1 MKVSRINTFF
11 EKAGR
16 FQIKHRLWFIIGIAI
31 ISIIGLAG
39 LTRLNLGDN
48 QDSWFADADQIKIN
62 QDHFEDT
69 FGNEDAIMVLVQA
82 DDVFAPEVLEAID
95 RLGKRLE
102 SEVPF
107 ADSITSLMDL
117 SISKGTEEGFEI
129 VNPFEN
135 GIPGNGKPL
144 SEMTET
150 EKNELSEIKDF
161 ILSRES
167 LVNYLVSDDAT
178 ETWVILSLLPYD
190 DTVDEY
196 ENMYK
201 VGNAAIPILESDEF
215 KSDKYTMKASGM
227 AYTETE
233 EAAVIDKET
242 VLRVASGFIVM
253 ILCLIFFV
261 KSFRGVIVPLI
272 ATICGIGSVLGYSS
286 WFGIAGDSSLI
297 TLPILL
303 GMALSVG
310 YAIHYINAFRLQFRQ
325 SGKRKESAI
334 MAIRE
339 TGWPILF
346 TVITTVGSL
355 ISFTFVGIG
364 PLKWLGFTCAAIVFA
379 VFVYVIALIPVLL
392 SYGKDSSLAS
402 EPTEKEL
409 RKKAKAEKTDA
420 RFEKLGGHIL
430 NARKPIIIVSLIIT
444 VIAVFGMFKMT
455 VNMDYVKTMGEKIPY
470 VARLV
475 DILKAKLGSQYS
487 YNIMIEFPEE
497 DAFKNPENMKNIDT
511 LMSETGKLRMTQK
524 TSGKPRVTSVTDI
537 VKEMNQTLNS
547 DDKAFYT
554 VPDEEDMLTQLLF
567 LYEISGGENL
577 SSWLSDD
584 YSTTYVHVEL
594 SGYNANDIV
603 LDIADAKAKSQEIFP
618 DANVYVVGQVVNF
631 AEMNNK
637 LVIGELKSFLGS
649 FIIIAILLIL
659 AFSSFKMGLIGMI
672 PNLTPVVLIGG
683 IMGYCDMPLDMLT
696 MTIMPMILGIAVD
709 DTIHFINH
717 VKYHFELTRNYKEA
731 ILKTFSEIGKTL
743 TMTTVILCAMFL
755 MYTFSPMA
763 MLFNIGT
770 LAIVGLGS
778 ALIADYT
785 LTPVLIY
792 LTKPFGKENKE
803 EK

>member
-1 MKVSRINTFF
+1 M
-11 EKAGR
+11 KAGQ
-16 FQIKHRLWFIIGIAI
+16 FQIKHRLWFIIGIVL
-31 ISIIGLAG
+31 ISLVGLAG
-39 LTRLNLGDN
+39 LPKLKMADN
-48 QDSWFADADQIKIN
+48 QDSWFDDADKIRIN
-62 QDHFEDT
+62 QEHFEDV
-69 FGNEDAIMVLVQA
+69 FGNEDAVMVLVQA
-82 DDVFAPEVLEAID
+82 DDVFDPEVLDAID
-95 RLGKRLE
+95 RVGKRLE
-102 SEVPF
+102 NEVPF

-129 VNPFEN
+129 INPFED
-135 GIPGNGKPL
+135 GIPGGGKPV

-150 EKNELSEIKDF
+150 EKAELLEKKNF

-167 LVNYLVSDDAT
+167 LVNNLVSDDAK
-178 ETWVILSLLPYD
+178 ETWVMLSLLPYD
-190 DTVDEY
+190 DDVDEY

-201 VGNAAIPILESDEF
+201 VGNAAIPILESEEF

-233 EAAVIDKET
+233 EAAVINKET
-242 VLRVASGFIVM
+242 VLRVVSGFVVM

-261 KSFRGVIVPLI
+261 KSLRGVVVPLI
-272 ATICGIGSVLGYSS
+272 ATIFGIGSVLGYSA
-286 WFGIAGDSSLI
+286 WFGVQADSSLI

-303 GMALSVG
+303 GMALAVG
-310 YAIHYINAFRLQFRQ
+310 YAIHYINAFRLQFRNT
-325 SGKRKESAI
+325 GKRKESAI
-334 MAIRE
+334 VAVRE

-364 PLKWLGFTCAAIVFA
+364 PLKWLGFTCASIVFA

-392 SYGKDSSLAS
+392 SYGKDSSIAS
-402 EPTEKEL
+402 EPTIKEL
-409 RKKAKAEKTDA
+409 QKKARAEKVDE
-420 RFEKLGGHIL
+420 RFGKFSNHVL
-430 NARKPIIIVSLIIT
+430 NGRKPIIIVSILIT
-444 VIAVFGMFKMT
+444 VVAVFGMFKMT

-487 YNIMIEFPEE
+487 YNVMIEYPEE
-497 DAFKNPENMKNIDT
+497 DAFKNPDNMKNIDKLIT
-511 LMSETGKLRMTQK
+511 EVGKLRMTQN
-524 TSGKPRVTSVTDI
+524 TTGKPRVTSVTDI

-547 DDKAFYT
+547 DDKKFYV
-554 VPDEEDMLTQLLF
+554 VPDDEDMLTQLLF

-584 YSTTYVHVEL
+584 YSTTYIHVEL
-594 SGYNANDIV
+594 CGYNANDIV
-603 LDIADAKAKSQEIFP
+603 LDINDAESAAQKLFPEAK
-618 DANVYVVGQVVNF
+618 VYVVGQVVNF
-631 AEMNNK
+631 AEMNSK

-649 FIIIAILLIL
+649 FVIIAVLLIL
-659 AFSSFKMGLIGMI
+659 AFASVKMGLIGMI
-672 PNLTPVVLIGG
+672 PNLAPVVLIGG
-683 IMGYCDMPLDMLT
+683 IMGFCDMPLDMLT

-709 DTIHFINH
+709 DTIHFTNH
-717 VKYHFELTRNYKEA
+717 VKYHFELTGNYKEA
-731 ILKTFSEIGKTL
+731 IYKTFSEIGKTL
-743 TMTTVILCAMFL
+743 AMTTIILCAMFL

-763 MLFNIGT
+763 MLFNIGI

-792 LTKPFGKENKE
+792 LTKPFGKERN
-803 EK
+803 